1 MQVLCLR
8 GSSSTILICPNLPK
22 SLVGCSPIHIKS
34 INHSSISK
42 NQVLFM
48 SQKLVL
54 EYAKSAR
61 AACKVC
67 GANMAKGTVRLGSI
81 TKAEAGF
88 DVTRWH
94 HPSCF
99 MKRHFKGD
107 TASIDE
113 INGFK
118 SLKAVDQEDLK
129 KLAAESEDTS
139 IEMASKRLKT
149 EADGVGSSV
158 EAPTPLMNFSHSELS
173 RKYKDAKLP
182 DGWKAFSTV
191 IVNETDDLIARDK
204 IAAFDFDGCLAKT
217 SVQRH
222 GADAWSLLYP
232 SIPKKL
238 QGYHDDGYKLVI
250 FTNESNIDR
259 WKNSRQKAVDSKIGR
274 LEGFMKLVNAP
285 IQVFISCGKEGTSDL
300 YRKPKDGMW
309 VLMEKHFNNAI
320 PIDKTRSFYVGD
332 AAGRP
337 SDHSDADLGFA
348 KAVGVEFLL
357 PEDVFLEAKPKK
369 VSSAK

>member
-1 MQVLCLR
+1 M
-8 GSSSTILICPNLPK
+8 GSSS
-22 SLVGCSPIHIKS
+22 IHNKS
-34 INHSSISK
+34 IKDKRSR
-42 NQVLFM
+42 QVLMM
-48 SQKLVL
+48 SQKLVV
-54 EYAKSAR
+54 EYAKSNR

-67 GANMAKGTVRLGSI
+67 GANMAKGLVRLGAI

-88 DVTRWH
+88 DLTRWH

-99 MKRHFKGD
+99 IKRHFTGD
-107 TASIDE
+107 LASIHE

-129 KLAAESEDTS
+129 KLAAESENTS
-139 IEMASKRLKT
+139 SETAPKKLKT
-149 EADGVGSSV
+149 EADGAGSSA
-158 EAPTPLMNFSHSELS
+158 EMLTTSLMDFSHSQLT
-173 RKYKDAKLP
+173 RKYKDAELP

-191 IVNETDDLIARDK
+191 IVNEAEDLLARDK
-204 IAAFDFDGCLAKT
+204 IAAFDFDGCLVKT

-238 QGYHDDGYKLVI
+238 QEYHDDGYKLVI

-259 WKNSRQKAVDSKIGR
+259 WKNSRQKAIDSKIGR
-274 LEGFMKLVNAP
+274 LKGFMKLVNTP
-285 IQVFISCGKEGTSDL
+285 MQVFISCAKEGIGDL

-309 VLMEKHFNNAI
+309 VLLEKHFNNAI
-320 PIDKTRSFYVGD
+320 AIDKTRSFYVGD

-337 SDHSDADLGFA
+337 GDHSDADLGFA
-348 KAVGVEFLL
+348 RAVGLEFLL
-357 PEDVFLEAKPKK
+357 PEDVFFGGKGK
-369 VSSAK
+369 